1 MGVVYR
7 ATDTVLGREVAVK
20 VLDSRFD
27 AGSAAARRFI
37 DEARVTGQ
45 LQHPSIP
52 AVHDLGSLPDGR
64 PFLAMKL
71 IKGRTLDRDLKDR
84 PDPAHDRGRF
94 VAIFEQVCQA
104 VGFAH
109 DHQVL
114 HRDLKPANV
123 MVGSFGEV
131 QVMDWGLA
139 KVLSAGG
146 PALAGR
152 PDPEATVGTEIRP
165 ARDLDGSFTQAG
177 TMLGT
182 PAYMPPEQAGGE
194 IDRIDERADVFG
206 LGATLAV
213 ILTGQPPYVGKD
225 SETIRLMA
233 VRGQLADCLGRLDRC
248 GAEPGLVA
256 LAKRCLAFDPAGRP
270 QNAEVVALE
279 VAALRAA
286 AEQRARVAEREQAKA
301 EGQATEARKKRR
313 VQLAL
318 AALAVLVTV
327 GAAAAWSIDQGRR
340 TTALAEVA
348 ARRERTAASVTA
360 ALDEARARTAEAWE
374 LTAYPDRMTVASDF
388 GTAAVRRAEGFMA
401 TGEPTDELRAEMGA
415 VRAEVD
421 DLDRHARLFTALT
434 RIHAEHADG
443 PNAGSAE
450 AQAQSDRQ
458 MADAFRAF
466 GLDVRVQPEDVV
478 AAAVLASRARDKLLG
493 FLAYRRY
500 ATGDPEER
508 RQLNAVLRTAC
519 HSAGGLLARW
529 QDVSDRNDVPALL
542 ELAASPEVMTLGVE
556 ILDDLHRQL
565 EGTGRVREYL
575 EFLRRACERY
585 PDFIWFHYA
594 LSALCLRHKSLAP
607 EAAQHAAVM
616 PIFRPN
622 SPFCHYWLGRCLLQA
637 EAYGQAVKALR
648 KSVEL
653 NPEYVSPH
661 AFLGTFLVS
670 GKDLSGVEPADLEAI
685 RAEPRYARTHVIRG
699 RVLRAKGDLKGAVA
713 SYKDAFRLDPR
724 LGLAPFD
731 GGNGPREPAD
741 LDGAVAQFRAVT
753 RLDLDPHL
761 ADDHVRVA
769 VDLRSKGDL
778 DGAEVAF
785 RERTRL
791 APNLAGA
798 YLDLGLVLRAKGD
811 LDGAEVTLRE
821 MTKQA
826 PTAPLG
832 HANLGIVLYDKGD
845 YAGAAACYR
854 EVVRIEPKHAVFR
867 AEQGMI
873 LRAGGDLGG
882 AVAACREAVRLAPN
896 LPLAHYQLGASLQD
910 QGDLDG
916 AVAAFQEAIRLEP
929 NYGLARN
936 DLRVIERWRVLLP
949 RLADIAAG
957 TAEPATPLEGC
968 ELALLCVLPFQ
979 KRNAAAVRLYRK
991 AFAAAPELADD
1002 LAAFHRYNA
1011 ACCAALAGCG
1021 SGADAPPQPTERAA
1035 LRQQALAWLRADRAL
1050 MQKKLTSGESADRT
1064 WVVRQLS
1071 HWLADADLAG
1081 VRPAPG
1087 REGWTPEETAEWDQ
1101 FWAQVRAM
1109 RDEARKPRP
1118 RPEKTP

>member
-7 ATDTVLGREVAVK
+7 ATDTVLDREVAVK
-20 VLDSRFD
+20 VLDGRFD
-27 AGSAAARRFI
+27 GGSAAARRFI

-71 IKGRTLDRDLKDR
+71 IKGRTLDRHLKQR
-84 PDPAHDRGRF
+84 PDAAHDRGQF
-94 VAIFEQVCQA
+94 IAIFEQVCQA

-139 KVLSAGG
+139 KVLGAGSR
-146 PALAGR
+146 ALAGH
-152 PDPEATVGTEIRP
+152 PDPEATAGTEIRT
-165 ARDLDGSFTQAG
+165 ARESDAAFTQAG

-206 LGATLAV
+206 LGALLAV

-225 SETIRLMA
+225 SESIRLMA

-256 LAKRCLAFDPAGRP
+256 LAKRCLAYDPAGRP
-270 QNAEVVALE
+270 RNAEVVAME

-301 EGQATEARKKRR
+301 EGQAAEARKKRR

-327 GAAAAWSIDQGRR
+327 GAAVAWSIDQRRR
-340 TTALAEVA
+340 TTALAEVT

-360 ALDEARARTAEAWE
+360 ALDEARARTTEAWG

-388 GTAAVRRAEGFMA
+388 ATAAVRRAEGFMA

-421 DLDRHARLFTALT
+421 DLDRHARLFAALT
-434 RIHAEHADG
+434 RIHAEHADR

-450 AQAQSDRQ
+450 ARAQTDRQ

-466 GLDVRVQPEDVV
+466 GLDVRGQSKDEV
-478 AAAVLASRARDKLLG
+478 AAAVLAGRARDKLLG

-500 ATGDPEER
+500 ATGDPVER
-508 RQLNAVLRTAC
+508 ERLNAVLRTAC
-519 HSAGGLLARW
+519 HSAGGLLVRW

-542 ELAASPEVMTLGVE
+542 KLAASPEVMTLGIE

-565 EGTGRVREYL
+565 EGSGRVREYL
-575 EFLRRACERY
+575 EFLRRACDRY
-585 PDFIWFHYA
+585 PDFIWFHYS
-594 LSALCLRHKSLAP
+594 LSALCLRPRPLTP
-607 EAAQHAAVM
+607 EAVLHAAVM
-616 PIFRPN
+616 PVVRPN

-637 EAYGQAVKALR
+637 ESHSQAVRSLR
-648 KSVEL
+648 KSIEL
-653 NPEYVSPH
+653 KPSYVSPH

-670 GKDLSGVEPADLEAI
+670 GKDLSGVDPADLEAI
-685 RAEPRYARTHVIRG
+685 RTQPRYARTHVIRG
-699 RVLRAKGDLKGAVA
+699 RVLRAKGDLRGAVA
-713 SYKDAFRLDPR
+713 AYKEALRLDPR

-731 GGNGPREPAD
+731 EGNGPREPAD
-741 LDGAVAQFRAVT
+741 LDVAVAQFRAVT
-753 RLDLDPHL
+753 SLDRDPNL
-761 ADDHVRVA
+761 AEDYLRVGA
-769 VDLRSKGDL
+769 DLRSKGDL
-778 DGAEVAF
+778 DGAEFAF
-785 RERTRL
+785 RERARL
-791 APNLAGA
+791 APKLAA
-798 YLDLGLVLRAKGD
+798 VHLDLGLVLKAKGD
-811 LDGAEVTLRE
+811 LDGAEVTFRE
-821 MTKQA
+821 MTKQL

-854 EVVRIEPKHAVFR
+854 EAIRLAPNGVWFR

-873 LRAGGDLGG
+873 LRAGGDLAG
-882 AVAACREAVRLAPN
+882 AVAACREAVRLGAK
-896 LPLAHYQLGASLQD
+896 LPRAHYELGASLQA

-916 AVAAFQEAIRLEP
+916 AAAEFREAIRLEP
-929 NYGLARN
+929 NYAIARN
-936 DLRVIERWRVLLP
+936 NLQLTERWRALLP
-949 RLADIAAG
+949 RLPDIAAG

-968 ELALLCVLPFQ
+968 EFAVLCAQPFQ
-979 KRNAAAVRLYRK
+979 KHNAAAVRLYRK

-1021 SGADAPPQPTERAA
+1021 NGADVPPQPQERIAH
-1035 LRQQALAWLRADRAL
+1035 RRQALAWLRADQAL
-1050 MQKKLTSGESADRT
+1050 MQKKLASGKPEDRA
-1064 WVVRQLS
+1064 WVARQLS
-1071 HWLADADLAG
+1071 HWLVDPDLAG
-1081 VRPAPG
+1081 MRPASDRKDWT
-1087 REGWTPEETAEWDQ
+1087 REESAEWDQ
-1101 FWAQVRAM
+1101 FWARIHAM
-1109 RDEARKPRP
+1109 RDEARKPP
-1118 RPEKTP
+1118 ARPEKSR